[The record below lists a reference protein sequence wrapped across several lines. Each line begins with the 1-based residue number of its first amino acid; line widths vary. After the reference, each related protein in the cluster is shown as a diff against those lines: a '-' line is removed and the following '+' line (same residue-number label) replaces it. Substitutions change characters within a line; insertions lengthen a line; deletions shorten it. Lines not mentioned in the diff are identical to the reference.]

1 MKHKNIEQL
10 IQKALDREIS
20 EKEEKAL
27 NAHLAQCQACRQF
40 HAQMVQTEQSLNTL
54 VEVFPQYTFNERVLA
69 KIGLRRAFSWRKVVP
84 VGAAAWVAALL
95 LLAFL
100 PWPQALIRKLATATP
115 ALVRFFDNAGLVVT
129 SLSNVL
135 MPFAKSTFNFQY
147 AIFGLIMMILTLFV
161 FSKAIKKEAQ
171 CKF

>member
-1 MKHKNIEQL
+1 MKHKNIERL

-20 EKEEKAL
+20 EKEEKTL

-40 HAQMVQTEQSLNTL
+40 HAQMVQTERSLNTL
-54 VEVFPQYTFNERVLA
+54 VEVFPQYTFNDRVLT
-69 KIGLRRAFSWRKVVP
+69 KLGLRRTFSWRKVVP
-84 VGAAAWVAALL
+84 VSAAAWVASLL

-100 PWPQALIRKLATATP
+100 PWPQALVRKLATSTP
-115 ALVRFFDNAGLVVT
+115 AAVRFFDNAGLVVT

-171 CKF
+171 CNF